1 MYNLTK
7 LKIEKPANEVFEAF
21 VDPAHIKN
29 FWFTSSSRW
38 EQGKTVTLRYE
49 EYDAQTDIE
58 LIEVETNKKIVFRW
72 GGEAETGNIVTIS
85 LNELDRTSTVIEVR
99 EEGFREDDDEL
110 MSNLL
115 DNKGGWVYMLTCLK
129 GYLEFGIT
137 KLRAAI
143 VH

>member
-29 FWFTSSSRW
+29 FWFSSSVRW

-72 GGEAETGNIVTIS
+72 GGEAEAGNIVTIS
-85 LNELDRTSTVIEVR
+85 LDELDSTSTVIEVR

-129 GYLEFGIT
+129 GYLEFGIN

>member
-7 LKIEKPANEVFEAF
+7 LKIKKPAHVVFEAF

-29 FWFTSSSRW
+29 FWFDSSSRW
-38 EQGKTVTLRYE
+38 EQGTTVTLRYE
-49 EYDAQTDIE
+49 EYDAQIDIE
-58 LIEVETNKKIVFRW
+58 LIEVEVNKKIVFRW
-72 GGEAETGNIVTIS
+72 GGEGEAGNIVTIS
-85 LNELDRTSTVIEVR
+85 LNEMDSSRTIIEVR
-99 EEGFREDDDEL
+99 EDGFREDDDEL
-110 MSNLL
+110 ISILL

-129 GYLEFGIT
+129 GYLEFGIN

>member
-29 FWFTSSSRW
+29 FWFSSSARW
-38 EQGKTVTLRYE
+38 EQGKAVTLRYE

-72 GGEAETGNIVTIS
+72 GGVGEAGNIVTIS
-85 LNELDRTSTVIEVR
+85 LDELDSSSTIIEVR